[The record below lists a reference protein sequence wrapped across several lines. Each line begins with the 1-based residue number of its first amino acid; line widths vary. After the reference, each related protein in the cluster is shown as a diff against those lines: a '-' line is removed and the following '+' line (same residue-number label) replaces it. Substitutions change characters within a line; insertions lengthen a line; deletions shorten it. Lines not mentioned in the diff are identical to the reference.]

1 MATNL
6 HSDGAVVTVTA
17 PANVVAG
24 QGVLVGLLFGVA
36 QVAASSGAS
45 VAIATEGVFR
55 LPKATG
61 VAINEGVRVFWDNA
75 AGNVTTTPTSN
86 NCIGWAIGPG
96 NYASG
101 DTSMLVKLG
110 RPNATAA

>member
-1 MATNL
+1 MATNKVGET
-6 HSDGAVVTVTA
+6 DVVTVAA
-17 PANVVAG
+17 PANVVSG

-36 QVAASSGAS
+36 IHAAASGANL
-45 VAIATEGVFR
+45 AMMTEGVFR

-75 AGNVTTTPTSN
+75 AGNVTTTSASN

-101 DTSMLVKLG
+101 ATEILVRLG

>member
-1 MATNL
+1 MATNKVG
-6 HSDGAVVTVTA
+6 DADVVTVTA
-17 PANVVAG
+17 PAAVASG
-24 QGVLVGLLFGVA
+24 AGVLVGLLFGVA
-36 QVAASSGAS
+36 VHAAASGAN
-45 VAIATEGVFR
+45 VAIMTEGVFR

-61 VAINEGVRVFWDNA
+61 VAINEGVRVFWDNTN
-75 AGNVTTTPTSN
+75 GNVTTTAASN

-101 DTSMLVKLG
+101 ATEILVRLG

>member
-6 HSDGAVVTVTA
+6 VSDAGVVTVTA
-17 PANVVAG
+17 PAAVASG
-24 QGVLVGLLFGVA
+24 AGVLVGLMFGVA
-36 QVAASSGAS
+36 VHAAASGAN
-45 VAIATEGVFR
+45 VAIMTEGVFR

-61 VAINEGVRVFWDNA
+61 VAINEGVRVFWDNT
-75 AGNVTTTPTSN
+75 AGNVTTTAASN
-86 NCIGWAIGPG
+86 NCIGLAVGPG

-101 DTSMLVKLG
+101 ATEILVLLG

>member
-1 MATNL
+1 MATNKVGET
-6 HSDGAVVTVTA
+6 DVITVAA
-17 PANVVAG
+17 PANVASG

-36 QVAASSGAS
+36 IHAAASGANL
-45 VAIATEGVFR
+45 AMMTEGVFR

-75 AGNVTTTPTSN
+75 AGNVTTTTTSN

-101 DTSMLVKLG
+101 ATEILVRLG

>member
-1 MATNL
+1 MATNKVG
-6 HSDGAVVTVTA
+6 DTDVVTVAA
-17 PANVVAG
+17 PANVVSG

-36 QVAASSGAS
+36 IHAAASGANL
-45 VAIATEGVFR
+45 AMMTEGVFR

-61 VAINEGVRVFWDNA
+61 VAINEGVRVFWDNTN
-75 AGNVTTTPTSN
+75 GNVTTTAASN

-101 DTSMLVKLG
+101 ATEILVRLG

>member
-1 MATNL
+1 MATNKVGET
-6 HSDGAVVTVTA
+6 DVITVAA
-17 PANVVAG
+17 PASVVSG

-36 QVAASSGAS
+36 IHAAASGANL
-45 VAIATEGVFR
+45 AMMTEGVFR

-75 AGNVTTTPTSN
+75 AGNVTTTATSN

-101 DTSMLVKLG
+101 ATEILVRLG